1 MRPLAR
7 AALAALAWLAAAAA
21 AQPLRDAGVD
31 ELVERLA
38 PRAATRGLDRN
49 VVPEPRQVEL
59 VVNFDFDSA
68 ALQPS
73 GLPLLARLAQ
83 ALNAE
88 RLRATRF
95 RVEGHTDAV
104 GTADYNQRLSERRA
118 RAVVAFLESQGVA
131 GVRLAAEGKGARE
144 LLEPADP
151 RAAANRRVRIVALY

>member
-1 MRPLAR
+1 MRPRVLL
-7 AALAALAWLAAAAA
+7 ALAWLAWLAAAAA

-38 PRAATRGLDRN
+38 PRAPTRGLERN
-49 VVPEPRQVEL
+49 VVPQRREVDL

-73 GLPLLARLAQ
+73 SVPLLERLAQ
-83 ALNAE
+83 ALNAD

-104 GTADYNQRLSERRA
+104 GAADYNQRLSERRA
-118 RAVVAFLESQGVA
+118 RAVVAFLERQGVA
-131 GVRLAAEGKGARE
+131 GERLAAEGRGARE
-144 LLEPADP
+144 PLEPADP
-151 RAAANRRVRIVALY
+151 RSALNRRVRVAAVY